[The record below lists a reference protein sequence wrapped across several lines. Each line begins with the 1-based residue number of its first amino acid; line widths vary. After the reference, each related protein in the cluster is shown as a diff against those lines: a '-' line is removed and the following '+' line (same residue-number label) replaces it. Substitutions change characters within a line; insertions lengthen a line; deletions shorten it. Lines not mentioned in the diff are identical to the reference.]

1 MPLTEG
7 QQAIKDALQV
17 QGQTP
22 MIGGPEIVSKKRK
35 PQVAPLARRM
45 ALAYDKLE
53 AARAEEADKL
63 SPKTTVALG
72 KLVLE
77 FERVN
82 SNLTQL
88 ADAVKKDTKTKRE
101 TAKQE
106 KELLEKEEDSLTSL
120 RAGFFDLRAKL
131 GLFSAGLSIKA
142 LLEGRP
148 GDAAVNATAAVGAF
162 IPEIVN
168 IVSGLVLGKLMMGGG
183 RPGRAMSMPRGGK
196 LGIGLGLAALLG
208 GGAMIAGSGADQ
220 RRQELIRQDQ
230 TSQIS
235 PTDTKRFQETT
246 ARFDGIL
253 AGIGQRERKT
263 NRPESIPGGV
273 EGEATPPPKG
283 DDSGSGRRTRTL
295 PVTRFDGTVNQ
306 QALIST
312 IRQLEGTSDPMG
324 YRKFFGGRTDV
335 DLTKMTINDVVA
347 LQKERL
353 AKGEATYGRYTSAAV
368 GAGQIM
374 KPEQVAMRM
383 KLDPATT
390 LFDEKTQN
398 DMMMFL
404 AKERGVNLEDGLNL
418 GEVEKLGGEWASFT
432 PKLGQTKRT
441 AGETLEVFKENVRR
455 IEKPKE
461 VSLIPITLPA
471 NRQVA
476 KATPPTQS
484 QDPVIDPNF
493 PDKTRL
499 LQSLS
504 YLTEMPA

>member
-1 MPLTEG
+1 MPPTEG

-35 PQVAPLARRM
+35 PQVAPLSRRM

-53 AARAEEADKL
+53 AARAEEPDKL
-63 SPKTTVALG
+63 SPKTAVALG

-131 GLFSAGLSIKA
+131 GLFSAGLSIKS

-183 RPGRAMSMPRGGK
+183 RPGRTSMPRGGK

-208 GGAMIAGSGADQ
+208 GGAMIAGAGADNK
-220 RRQELIRQDQ
+220 RQELIRKEQ

-246 ARFDGIL
+246 ARFDVIL
-253 AGIGQRERKT
+253 AGIVKQGRKT
-263 NRPESIPGGV
+263 NQQESIPGGV
-273 EGEATPPPKG
+273 EGERETPSKG
-283 DDSGSGRRTRTL
+283 DGSSSVRRTKTL

-306 QALIST
+306 QALVST

-324 YRKFFGGRTDV
+324 YRKFYGGRTDV
-335 DLTKMTINDVVA
+335 DVTKMPINDVVK

-368 GAGQIM
+368 GAGQFM
-374 KPEQVAMRM
+374 KPEQVAIRM
-383 KLDPATT
+383 GLDPATT
-390 LFDEKTQN
+390 LFNEQTQN

-404 AKERGVNLEDGLNL
+404 AQQRGVNLEDGLDL

-432 PKLGQTKRT
+432 PKLGQTGRT
-441 AGETLEVFKENVRR
+441 APETLEVFKENVRR

-461 VSLIPITLPA
+461 VSLIPITVPSNNKKVA
-471 NRQVA
+471 RQ
-476 KATPPTQS
+476 TPPTQS